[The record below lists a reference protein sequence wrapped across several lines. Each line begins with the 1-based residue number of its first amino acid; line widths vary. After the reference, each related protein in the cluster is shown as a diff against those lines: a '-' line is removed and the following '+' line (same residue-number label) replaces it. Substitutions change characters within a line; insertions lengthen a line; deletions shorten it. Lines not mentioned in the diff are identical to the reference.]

1 MEVRGTRAEPSSPPA
16 EAAELV
22 ARRGRSPGRE
32 SQRGAPAAAAPNRG
46 RRREQG
52 RPPPQ
57 IEGGGGSRAVPRLR
71 YTTNRAFAPRRGRHG
86 RRGREQGG
94 GRGIQRDEG
103 GGPPRPRRR
112 LDPVAARRTC
122 RCLARCRRGR
132 PEERRRRPGESE
144 GRRERVECDD
154 VGGVGGKK
162 MKCMI
167 CGTRN

>member
-1 MEVRGTRAEPSSPPA
+1 MEVRGTGAELSSSPA
-16 EAAELV
+16 ETVEAAELI
-22 ARRGRSPGRE
+22 ARRGRPPGRE

-71 YTTNRAFAPRRGRHG
+71 YTTNRASAPRRGRHG

-103 GGPPRPRRR
+103 
-112 LDPVAARRTC
+112 
-122 RCLARCRRGR
+122 
-132 PEERRRRPGESE
+132 
-144 GRRERVECDD
+144 
-154 VGGVGGKK
+154 
-162 MKCMI
+162 
-167 CGTRN
+167 

>member
-1 MEVRGTRAEPSSPPA
+1 MEVRGTGAELSSSPA
-16 EAAELV
+16 ETVEAAELI
-22 ARRGRSPGRE
+22 ARRGRPPGRE
-32 SQRGAPAAAAPNRG
+32 SQRGAPAAAAPKRG

-57 IEGGGGSRAVPRLR
+57 IEGGGGSMAVPRLR
-71 YTTNRAFAPRRGRHG
+71 YTMNRASAPRRGRHG

-112 LDPVAARRTC
+112 PDPVAARRTC
-122 RCLARCRRGR
+122 RACRRLARCRRGR

-144 GRRERVECDD
+144 GRRERERVECD
-154 VGGVGGKK
+154 GVGE
-162 MKCMI
+162 
-167 CGTRN
+167 